1 MDTLMKKNQLLEE
14 DIMKNSIVIE
24 LIVSNEN
31 KNLINVFMDYA
42 LNFITFGKGTW
53 SLAAFTQNKIYDLL
67 SFNTQGQT
75 LSKNKVNLSKVQLE
89 KEQLMKRVFG
99 FSSQKEKEL

>member
-1 MDTLMKKNQLLEE
+1 MKKNQLLEE

-53 SLAAFTQNKIYDLL
+53 SLAAFT
-67 SFNTQGQT
+67 
-75 LSKNKVNLSKVQLE
+75 
-89 KEQLMKRVFG
+89 
-99 FSSQKEKEL
+99 